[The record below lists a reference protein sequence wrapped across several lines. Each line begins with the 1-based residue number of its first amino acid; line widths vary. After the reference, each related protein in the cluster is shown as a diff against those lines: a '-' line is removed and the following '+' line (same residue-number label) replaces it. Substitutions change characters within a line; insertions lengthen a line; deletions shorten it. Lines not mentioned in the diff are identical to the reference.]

1 MFNHHVHTCGFKK
14 GNTVCY
20 DLRYFAY
27 TYAECTFGYRKDLH
41 LTEY

>member
-1 MFNHHVHTCGFKK
+1 MSNHHVHTCGFKK

-27 TYAECTFGYRKDLH
+27 TYMRSAHSDIGKTCI
-41 LTEY
+41 